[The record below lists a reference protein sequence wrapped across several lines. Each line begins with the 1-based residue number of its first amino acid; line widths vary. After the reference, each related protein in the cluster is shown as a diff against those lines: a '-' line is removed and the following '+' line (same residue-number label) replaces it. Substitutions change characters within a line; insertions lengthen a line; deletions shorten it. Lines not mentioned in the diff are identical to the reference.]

1 METKKVAKEYLQKDI
16 LRTIYQMRKWKED
29 DKQIKRIL
37 VLDYDLTEYYW
48 KSNIKKLQEEG
59 FLETDSD
66 AKIPALTES
75 GTEYARQLQRAAEGW
90 NQFLQMSGVDE
101 KTADRDGGLMAC
113 EVSDPDKIDNL
124 WKFIN
129 DGGRSSIPK
138 SVDCHTL
145 WKKLKPGKYQMW
157 YSFYTTEIGKERKA
171 AIEDMRFKRDG
182 WLYIEPWEIWL
193 ELTEHPENEDDRI
206 IWYQNMHGIWK
217 KAEVNDQIIK
227 IPATAFHIEYE
238 QQWLGEIHF
247 TCNLGV
253 SQRKRKA
260 PRKKRY
266 AYWMEGFCRKY
277 RISCSGQIYKKDR
290 WER

>member
-1 METKKVAKEYLQKDI
+1 
-16 LRTIYQMRKWKED
+16 MRKWKED

-101 KTADRDGGLMAC
+101 KTADRDGRLMAC

-157 YSFYTTEIGKERKA
+157 YSFYTTEIEKERKA
-171 AIEDMRFKRDG
+171 AIEDMRFERDG
-182 WLYIEPWEIWL
+182 
-193 ELTEHPENEDDRI
+193 
-206 IWYQNMHGIWK
+206 
-217 KAEVNDQIIK
+217 
-227 IPATAFHIEYE
+227 
-238 QQWLGEIHF
+238 
-247 TCNLGV
+247 
-253 SQRKRKA
+253 
-260 PRKKRY
+260 
-266 AYWMEGFCRKY
+266 
-277 RISCSGQIYKKDR
+277 
-290 WER
+290 

>member
-101 KTADRDGGLMAC
+101 KTADRDGRLMAC

-157 YSFYTTEIGKERKA
+157 YSFYTTEIEKERKA
-171 AIEDMRFKRDG
+171 AIEDMRFERDG
-182 WLYIEPWEIWL
+182 WLHIEPWEIWL
-193 ELTEHPENEDDRI
+193 ELTEHPENEDDRT

-217 KAEVNDQIIK
+217 KAEENDHSIK

>member
-101 KTADRDGGLMAC
+101 KTADRDGRLMAC

-157 YSFYTTEIGKERKA
+157 YSFYTTEIEKERKA
-171 AIEDMRFKRDG
+171 AIEDMRFERDG
-182 WLYIEPWEIWL
+182 WLHIEPWEIWL
-193 ELTEHPENEDDRI
+193 ELTEHPENEDDRT

-217 KAEVNDQIIK
+217 KAEVNDYSIK

-277 RISCSGQIYKKDR
+277 RISCSG
-290 WER
+290 

>member
-16 LRTIYQMRKWKED
+16 LRTI
-29 DKQIKRIL
+29 
-37 VLDYDLTEYYW
+37 
-48 KSNIKKLQEEG
+48 
-59 FLETDSD
+59 F
-66 AKIPALTES
+66 
-75 GTEYARQLQRAAEGW
+75 
-90 NQFLQMSGVDE
+90 
-101 KTADRDGGLMAC
+101 
-113 EVSDPDKIDNL
+113 
-124 WKFIN
+124 
-129 DGGRSSIPK
+129 
-138 SVDCHTL
+138 
-145 WKKLKPGKYQMW
+145 QMW

-193 ELTEHPENEDDRI
+193 ELTEHPENEDDRT

>member
-1 METKKVAKEYLQKDI
+1 METKKVAKESMQIDI
-16 LRTIYQMRKWKED
+16 LRTIFQMRKRQED
-29 DKQIKRIL
+29 DKQIKRII
-37 VLDYDLTEYYW
+37 VLDYDLTEYHW
-48 KSNIKKLQEEG
+48 KTNIKKLQEG
-59 FLETDSD
+59 FLKTDSD

-75 GTEYARQLQRAAEGW
+75 GMEYARQLQRAAEGW

-101 KTADRDGGLMAC
+101 KTADRDGRLMAC
-113 EVSDPDKIDNL
+113 EVSNPDKIDNL

-171 AIEDMRFKRDG
+171 AIEDMRFERDG
-182 WLYIEPWEIWL
+182 WLHIEPWEIWL

-217 KAEVNDQIIK
+217 KAEVNDQSIK

>member
-16 LRTIYQMRKWKED
+16 LRTIFQMRKRQED
-29 DKQIKRIL
+29 DKQIKKII
-37 VLDYDLTEYYW
+37 VLDYDLTEYHW
-48 KSNIKKLQEEG
+48 KTNIKKLQEEG

-90 NQFLQMSGVDE
+90 NQFLQMSGVNE
-101 KTADRDGGLMAC
+101 KTADRDGRLMAC
-113 EVSDPDKIDNL
+113 EVSDPDKIENL

-171 AIEDMRFKRDG
+171 GIEDMRFERDG
-182 WLYIEPWEIWL
+182 WLHIEPWEMWL
-193 ELTEHPENEDDRI
+193 ELTEHPENEDDRT
-206 IWYQNMHGIWK
+206 IWYQNMYGIWK
-217 KAEVNDQIIK
+217 KAEVNDHSIK
-227 IPATAFHIEYE
+227 IPAAAFHIEYE

-247 TCNLGV
+247 TCNLGF
-253 SQRKRKA
+253 A
-260 PRKKRY
+260 AEKKK
-266 AYWMEGFCRKY
+266 G
-277 RISCSGQIYKKDR
+277 SKKKTICLLDGR
-290 WER
+290 LLQKIPDIV

>member
-101 KTADRDGGLMAC
+101 KTADRDGRLMAC

-157 YSFYTTEIGKERKA
+157 YSFYTTEIEKERKA
-171 AIEDMRFKRDG
+171 AIEDMRFERAG

-217 KAEVNDQIIK
+217 KAEVNDHSIK

-247 TCNLGV
+247 TCNLGFV
-253 SQRKRKA
+253 A
-260 PRKKRY
+260 EKKK
-266 AYWMEGFCRKY
+266 G
-277 RISCSGQIYKKDR
+277 SKKKTICLLDGR
-290 WER
+290 LLQKIPDIV